1 MPKFESNNK
10 FFFKIYRS
18 FKGLSVTV
26 KVAPEIEDLFRELSR
41 DSGHPTAPVNLYGP
55 CWTPKRGLKPE
66 SLQVYGIPDGHQ
78 LNAEQY
84 TADGDMTFRV
94 NRPGTRL
101 DSPVNLS
108 LIRLVGASS
117 EDGVTFDVSGAVY
130 MEAQIDDL
138 LNRLQKAATD
148 FYKLYF
154 KEVSR
159 SLLISVEKRS
169 S

>member
-1 MPKFESNNK
+1 MPKFEPNNK

-26 KVAPEIEDLFRELSR
+26 KIAPEIEELFRQLSV

-55 CWTPKRGLKPE
+55 CWTPKKGQNKDSLK
-66 SLQVYGIPDGHQ
+66 VYGIPDGHQ

-84 TADGDMTFRV
+84 TSDGDMTFRL
-94 NRPGTRL
+94 NRPGVRL
-101 DSPVNLS
+101 DSPLNLS
-108 LIRLVGASS
+108 MIRLVGASS

-130 MEAQIDDL
+130 MESQIDDL
-138 LNRLQKAATD
+138 LNKLQKAATD

-154 KEVSR
+154 KEVSQ